1 MRSGTATLKGLTSA
15 TPAPW
20 AILYY
25 ALMSLVT
32 LLLYAWDKRA
42 AGRGSRRV
50 RERTLQ
56 LWSLAGGFAGALAGQ
71 GWLRHKSRHVDFA
84 VIAWAALAL
93 HAAAWTWWLSR

>member
-1 MRSGTATLKGLTSA
+1 
-15 TPAPW
+15 
-20 AILYY
+20 
-25 ALMSLVT
+25 MSLVT